1 MTGRVAE
8 FDQYAAGYSAGMEHP
23 LKRLAGRSADE
34 FVAVKVRWLLRDL
47 ARSRLA
53 AWESSAS
60 PLRILDYGC
69 GAGTFLKLL
78 DQSGLT
84 CELRGCDPS
93 AAMLAEAAARWV
105 DAADSRKQSRL
116 GIPVRRTPDGQECPS
131 YGRQTLPAHLMTED
145 SAPCQFDLVPGGELP
160 YDADS
165 FHVVLVCC
173 VLHHAAPDERVALL
187 REGARVLAPGGRL
200 YLFEHNPW
208 NPITRLVVGGT
219 SMDRNA
225 TLLSAAEVRAGLRRI
240 GVHDVKT
247 NYLMFFPPRWSWCRR
262 LEDLLEWCPFGGQY
276 VVTATK
282 P

>member
-8 FDQYAAGYSAGMEHP
+8 FDQYADGYSAGMEHP
-23 LKRLAGRSADE
+23 LKRLVGRSAGE

-47 ARSRLA
+47 ARRPLA

-60 PLRILDYGC
+60 PMRILDYGC

-105 DAADSRKQSRL
+105 DAADGRKQSRSDM
-116 GIPVRRTPDGQECPS
+116 PVRHTLDGQECPS
-131 YGRQTLPAHLMTED
+131 YERDTVSAHSMTE
-145 SAPCQFDLVPGGELP
+145 SAYPCQFDLVEGGELP

-173 VLHHAAPDERVALL
+173 VLHHAAPDERAAML
-187 REGARVLAPGGRL
+187 REGARVLVPGGRL

-225 TLLSAAEVRAGLRRI
+225 TLLSAGEVRAGLREMGLR
-240 GVHDVKT
+240 DVIT
-247 NYLMFFPPRWSWCRR
+247 SYLMFFPPRWSWCRR

-276 VVTATK
+276 VVTAIK